1 MMQCVRRCSFICG
14 AVLSILLLLCSCQAG
29 AGPLIL
35 PDNVPSK
42 NTSQGKEKLLA
53 ALNTVDIRRPETT
66 QDSYIQGADSVAETI
81 FLCIQ
86 KESGNNAAAA
96 IELLS
101 ESRDTGLSN
110 CADVVLNRLSPSPD
124 ETYLVSYALL
134 SADVLEDG
142 ALRGD
147 ADLSGVALTLLTNRT
162 LLVYSDSF
170 SAHCQPECRLCRR
183 RHRRSGARR
192 GCVRFLTAFFKTS
205 KKMTAAVSC
214 SAAVIFS
221 VHPIG
226 RTILYSYNKGSC
238 QRLSTEKKIAFCRFA
253 RFHIVNCTA
262 QNAA

>member
-1 MMQCVRRCSFICG
+1 MLLRVGFHRFYSISVKSCHTDRRSHHDAVCQTMQFYLWSCSQHP
-14 AVLSILLLLCSCQAG
+14 APALQLSGWGRAAHPAGQCS
-29 AGPLIL
+29 L
-35 PDNVPSK
+35 K

-162 LLVYSDSF
+162 LLVYSDS
-170 SAHCQPECRLCRR
+170 SQR
-183 RHRRSGARR
+183 
-192 GCVRFLTAFFKTS
+192 TASQKTGF
-205 KKMTAAVSC
+205 AVGVIGGQ
-214 SAAVIFS
+214 ALVVAVFVS
-221 VHPIG
+221 
-226 RTILYSYNKGSC
+226 
-238 QRLSTEKKIAFCRFA
+238 
-253 RFHIVNCTA
+253 
-262 QNAA
+262 

>member
-29 AGPLIL
+29 AGQLIL

-53 ALNTVDIRRPETT
+53 ALNTIGIRRPETT
-66 QDSYIQGADSVAETI
+66 QDSCIPYIQGADSVAETI

-101 ESRDTGLSN
+101 QSRDTGLAN
-110 CADVVLNRLSPSPD
+110 CANVVLNRLSPSPD
-124 ETYLVSYALL
+124 ETYWVSYALL

-147 ADLSGVALTLLTNRT
+147 ADLSGVALTLLTNRS
-162 LLVYSDSF
+162 LLVYSKSF
-170 SAHCQPECRLCRR
+170 QRAASQ
-183 RHRRSGARR
+183 
-192 GCVRFLTAFFKTS
+192 KTGF
-205 KKMTAAVSC
+205 AVGVIGGQTLVV
-214 SAAVIFS
+214 AVFVS
-221 VHPIG
+221 
-226 RTILYSYNKGSC
+226 
-238 QRLSTEKKIAFCRFA
+238 
-253 RFHIVNCTA
+253 
-262 QNAA
+262 

>member
-86 KESGNNAAAA
+86 KKSGNNAAAA
-96 IELLS
+96 IKLLS
-101 ESRDTGLSN
+101 ANEVTGFAN
-110 CADVVLNRLSPSPD
+110 CADIVLNSLSTSPD
-124 ETYLVSYALL
+124 ETYFVSYALL

-142 ALRGD
+142 ALRED
-147 ADLSGVALTLLTNRT
+147 VDLSAVART
-162 LLVYSDSF
+162 LLANRSLLVLSDVF
-170 SAHCQPECRLCRR
+170 QPDA
-183 RHRRSGARR
+183 SQKIG
-192 GCVRFLTAFFKTS
+192 F
-205 KKMTAAVSC
+205 AVGVIGGQ
-214 SAAVIFS
+214 ALVVAVFVS
-221 VHPIG
+221 
-226 RTILYSYNKGSC
+226 
-238 QRLSTEKKIAFCRFA
+238 
-253 RFHIVNCTA
+253 
-262 QNAA
+262 

>member
-53 ALNTVDIRRPETT
+53 ALNTIVIRRPETT
-66 QDSYIQGADSVAETI
+66 QDSCIPYIQGADSVAETI

-101 ESRDTGLSN
+101 ENRDTELAN
-110 CADVVLNRLSPSPD
+110 CANVVLNRLSPSPD

-147 ADLSGVALTLLTNRT
+147 VDLSAVAYTLLTNRS
-162 LLVYSDSF
+162 LLVYSGSF
-170 SAHCQPECRLCRR
+170 QRAASQ
-183 RHRRSGARR
+183 
-192 GCVRFLTAFFKTS
+192 KTGF
-205 KKMTAAVSC
+205 AVGVIGGQ
-214 SAAVIFS
+214 ALVVAVFVS
-221 VHPIG
+221 
-226 RTILYSYNKGSC
+226 
-238 QRLSTEKKIAFCRFA
+238 
-253 RFHIVNCTA
+253 
-262 QNAA
+262 

>member
-162 LLVYSDSF
+162 LLVYSDS
-170 SAHCQPECRLCRR
+170 SQRRYRRDGRAAPRNARHHHEHGCAGCSEPPVRRDVRLCHDLRQPR
-183 RHRRSGARR
+183 AGQRTRTGGA
-192 GCVRFLTAFFKTS
+192 GCS
-205 KKMTAAVSC
+205 
-214 SAAVIFS
+214 
-221 VHPIG
+221 
-226 RTILYSYNKGSC
+226 
-238 QRLSTEKKIAFCRFA
+238 E
-253 RFHIVNCTA
+253 
-262 QNAA
+262 